1 MRRPLMYLTLSLA
14 AGIAAAYYMGSVAA
28 FSLLGCVSALLLLKN
43 NKKRGNNNVAPM
55 LLAGFCLG
63 IISFFFS
70 ETESSVLSEF
80 YGTTGVLEAQV
91 IQMEER
97 ENINGAYTQIK
108 ARVLEW
114 EDQLI
119 EKQETILINCYENDE
134 KTIPGDLISVK
145 GQLTKPQERRNPGCF
160 DYALYLKAIG
170 IRACMSATEIHV
182 YEERGKGTIE
192 GQLYVIRE
200 SFLQKLEN
208 SAGHETARLM
218 RGIMFGGKS
227 SMAEDVLEEFQ
238 KNGTAHVLAVSG
250 LHVGI
255 IYGFISALWR
265 WRKRYLFSGIVMTF
279 FFCYMV
285 MASFS
290 PSVIRAVFMVALH
303 LLATLTNRRYDM
315 SSAAFLMAFVMLLRN
330 PLQLFHTGFQMSFLA
345 VLTLSLILPIVRRI
359 YDGILLASVSVQ
371 IGLLPYMLYVF
382 NYLSLT
388 AVLVNVPVIFLTGII
403 VPAGLCSM
411 AAMELWAS
419 AFEAISG
426 VLFGLC
432 YILTKLNAITGIDDV
447 TVFEVVSPPLWI
459 VALYYL
465 VLLFFVSE
473 DGRLALMRH
482 GRHFVVRMS
491 IIMLIITCMFGMAA
505 GNRFK
510 NADIVFVDV
519 GQGDCMHIRTEDAGD
534 YLIDGG
540 GSISYDLGKRTLKPY
555 LLKNG
560 AKHVEGA
567 FVTHLHTD
575 HYKGIVEL
583 CREGMVERLFLYEGN
598 RAKEKEILK
607 ETGLAKDQITY
618 LYKGQTVRL
627 GEEAFVEVLWPEQGT
642 ERQYVS
648 ALEKEEDENA
658 SSMILRVTVK
668 GCSMLA
674 TADVDEECLDALSAE
689 WGNGLASNI
698 LKAPHHGSKY
708 SYSEA
713 FAEAAAP
720 QYVVFQV
727 GKNNFGHPDKGV
739 VEKYLEK
746 GIMVHRND
754 KDGAVAFDAGRNGS
768 IKVTTVKGE
777 MP

>member
-14 AGIAAAYYMGSVAA
+14 TGIAAAYYMGSVTI

-43 NKKRGNNNVAPM
+43 NKKRRNNNIAPL

-63 IISFFFS
+63 IISFFFT
-70 ETESSVLSEF
+70 ETQSGVLPKF
-80 YGTTGVLEAQV
+80 YGTTGVLQAQV
-91 IQMEER
+91 IQVEER
-97 ENINGAYTQIK
+97 ESINGAYTQIK

-114 EDQLI
+114 EDQPI
-119 EKQETILINCYENDE
+119 EEQETILINCYENDE
-134 KTIPGDLISVK
+134 KTIPGDFISVK
-145 GQLTKPQERRNPGCF
+145 GHLTEPQGRRNPGCF
-160 DYALYLKAIG
+160 DYALYLKSIG
-170 IRACMSATEIHV
+170 IRVCMSATEIHV
-182 YEERGKGTIE
+182 YKESGKGTFQGRLFI
-192 GQLYVIRE
+192 IRE
-200 SFLQKLEN
+200 SFLQKLEH
-208 SAGHETARLM
+208 SAGHETAGLM

-227 SMAEDVLEEFQ
+227 SMADDALEEFQ

-265 WRKRYLFSGIVMTF
+265 WRKQYLFSGVVMVF

-371 IGLLPYMLYVF
+371 IGLLPYTVYVF
-382 NYLSLT
+382 NYLSLA
-388 AVLVNVPVIFLTGII
+388 AVFVNVPVIFLTGII

-411 AAMELWAS
+411 AAMEWWDS
-419 AFEAISG
+419 GFDVISG
-426 VLFGLC
+426 ILFGLC
-432 YILTKLNAITGIDDV
+432 HILTKLNAITGIGGV
-447 TVFEVVSPPLWI
+447 TVFDMVSPPLWL

-465 VLLFFVSE
+465 ILLFFVSE
-473 DGRLALMRH
+473 DGRLALMRY
-482 GRHFVVRMS
+482 GRRFAVRMGIVMV
-491 IIMLIITCMFGMAA
+491 IIAFMLGMAA

-560 AKHVEGA
+560 VRNVEGV

-583 CREGMVERLFLYEGN
+583 CREGMVKRLFLYEGN
-598 RAKEKEILK
+598 RVREKEILK
-607 ETGLAKDQITY
+607 ETGLAKEQITY

-627 GEEAFVEVLWPEQGT
+627 GEEAFVEVLWPGRGT

-648 ALEKEEDENA
+648 ALEKEENEND
-658 SSMILRVTVK
+658 SSMIMKTTVK

-674 TADVDEECLDALSAE
+674 TADVDAECLEGLSAE
-689 WGNGLASNI
+689 WGSELASNI

-713 FAEAAAP
+713 FTETSAP

-739 VEKYLEK
+739 VENYIEK
-746 GIMVHRND
+746 GIMVYRND
-754 KDGAVAFDAGRNGS
+754 EDGAVAFDIAGNGS
-768 IKVTTVKGE
+768 IKTMTVKGE
-777 MP
+777 LP